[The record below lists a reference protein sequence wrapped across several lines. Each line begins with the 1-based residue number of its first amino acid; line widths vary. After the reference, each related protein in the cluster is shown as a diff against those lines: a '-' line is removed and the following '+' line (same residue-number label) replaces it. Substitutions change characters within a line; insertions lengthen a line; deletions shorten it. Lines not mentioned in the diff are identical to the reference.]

1 MKQILSFNQWSN
13 EAKGLFLGFLGV
25 VTFGITLPMTR
36 LAVGDVSNPQLDPIF
51 VTAGRASI
59 AGILSIFYLV
69 ILRAKLPSKH
79 HIWPL
84 IVCSL
89 GTAVG
94 WPIFI
99 AVALRS
105 VHAMHAAVIT
115 GILPLSSGI
124 AGAIYF
130 RQKPSFGFWACALFG
145 CASVILYAILQGGGQ
160 LVAADFLLVLAVI
173 CTGIGFVGGTIVSRD
188 LPAPDVI
195 CWVLVITLPIS
206 IPFTLYSIPSTAVS
220 WQAWGGFAYVT
231 LFSMWLGFFVWYR
244 GLVLGGMVRV
254 TQIQLLQ
261 PFVSVIAAVPLLGE
275 RLDFKTVGFL
285 LVVMVTVFVGR
296 KMPVGQPKYRN

>member
-1 MKQILSFNQWSN
+1 MKQVLSFNQWSN

-36 LAVGDVSNPQLDPIF
+36 LAVGDNSDPQLDPLF

-59 AGILSIFYLV
+59 AGILSIFYII
-69 ILRAKLPSKH
+69 ILRSKRPSRH

-84 IVCSL
+84 IVCAL
-89 GTAVG
+89 GTAIG

-99 AVALRS
+99 AIALRS

-115 GILPLSSGI
+115 GILPLSSAI

-130 RQKPSFGFWACALFG
+130 RQRPSFGFWACTLFG
-145 CASVILYAILQGGGQ
+145 CFSVMLYAAMQGGGQ
-160 LVAADFLLVLAVI
+160 LVVADLLLVLAVI
-173 CTGIGFVGGTIVSRD
+173 STGIGYVGGTIVSKD

-195 CWVLVITLPIS
+195 CWVLVIALPVS
-206 IPFTLYSIPSTAVS
+206 LPFALYSMPNHVVT
-220 WQAWGGFAYVT
+220 WQAWGGFTYVT

-254 TQIQLLQ
+254 SQIQLLQ

-275 RLDFKTVGFL
+275 SLDFKTVGFL
-285 LVVMVTVFVGR
+285 LLVMATVFVGR